1 MNSEKNI
8 LLKKESLDLTK
19 QLSADN
25 MYRNSAYALFVIL
38 IVAAFFVSLANAD
51 FNLAKIGTAQF
62 WIDFAMTFG
71 GSMLLKYAFGK
82 YGNFKGHRH
91 PEVINAQFAVN
102 EDNKLLEK
110 FRLVGTL
117 HEYVESTNKAKKLKK
132 IKEKAW
138 RICFNKSKF
147 RTKKNLKKWENIK
160 DCLNIVEII
169 EKETDEK
176 NIESLEQTLYER
188 NFDLNL
194 YKIKYNAINIATL
207 KTGSPVNNESDDEN
221 LTFNEMYE
229 LFGKQIIVNIL
240 TLIFT
245 VVLASL
251 SVVMDG
257 FSLKAVFT
265 FVARIGTFSM
275 NAYMGFSIGKSA
287 VETGKLNVLNS
298 IHKFLTRFIEIYTNN
313 NISEVK

>member
-1 MNSEKNI
+1 MNSEKNL

-25 MYRNSAYALFVIL
+25 MYRNSAYALFIIL
-38 IVAAFFVSLANAD
+38 TFAAFFLSLANAD
-51 FNLAKIGTAQF
+51 FDLAKIGTAQF

-82 YGNFKGHRH
+82 FGNFKGHKH

-110 FRLVGTL
+110 FRLVDTL
-117 HEYVESTNKAKKLKK
+117 HEYIEKTNKEKKLKK

-176 NIESLEQTLYER
+176 VVEDLKKLLYAR
-188 NFDLNL
+188 NFDLDL
-194 YKIKYNAINIATL
+194 YKVRYNAINVATL
-207 KTGSPVNNESDDEN
+207 KTGSPINNESDDEN

-245 VVLASL
+245 IVLASL

-275 NAYMGFSIGKSA
+275 NAYMGFSIGKSS

-313 NISEVK
+313 TSEVK

>member
-1 MNSEKNI
+1 MNSEKNL

-25 MYRNSAYALFVIL
+25 MYRNSAYALFIML
-38 IVAAFFVSLANAD
+38 TVAAFFLSLANAD
-51 FNLAKIGTAQF
+51 FDLAKIGTAQF

-82 YGNFKGHRH
+82 FGNFKGHKH
-91 PEVINAQFAVN
+91 PEVISAQLAVN

-110 FRLVGTL
+110 FRLVDTL
-117 HEYVESTNKAKKLKK
+117 HEYVENTNKEKKLKK

-169 EKETDEK
+169 EKETDETV
-176 NIESLEQTLYER
+176 IEDLKKLLYAR
-188 NFDLNL
+188 NFDLDL
-194 YKIKYNAINIATL
+194 YKVKYNAINVATL
-207 KTGSPVNNESDDEN
+207 KTGSPINNESDDEN

-245 VVLASL
+245 IVLASL

-275 NAYMGFSIGKSA
+275 NAYMGFSIGKSS

-313 NISEVK
+313 TSEVK